1 MITEQATTREAA
13 VRPAAIVTGVSR
25 GLGEALAATLLA
37 RGFIVLGVGRTTAGP
52 ALSSA
57 GFRFARCELAEP
69 AAIAAAVGPAFKA
82 LADEGVASVTLIN
95 NAAVSGTPG
104 RAGKLDMTNVLAS
117 LATNVAAPIALCDL
131 FCRTFTDDRI
141 PRRIINISSGAGA
154 RALPDGSIYSI
165 GKAGIEMLTL
175 GLAADHPSATFQAI
189 TLRPGI
195 FETDMQRHMRSLD
208 PVEFPS
214 VLMFRGFKEQ
224 GLLKEPA
231 EVAADTQPLH
241 CGNGARRPRRVSRL
255 GRPGATDMLRK
266 FTVGRRRHAV
276 AYFVATGRKR
286 TR

>member
-1 MITEQATTREAA
+1 MPPQWT
-13 VRPAAIVTGVSR
+13 
-25 GLGEALAATLLA
+25 
-37 RGFIVLGVGRTTAGP
+37 
-52 ALSSA
+52 
-57 GFRFARCELAEP
+57 
-69 AAIAAAVGPAFKA
+69 
-82 LADEGVASVTLIN
+82 
-95 NAAVSGTPG
+95 
-104 RAGKLDMTNVLAS
+104 S

-231 EVAADTQPLH
+231 EVAAAIVTRLVQAPVESGRVYLH
-241 CGNGARRPRRVSRL
+241 TELYPS
-255 GRPGATDMLRK
+255 
-266 FTVGRRRHAV
+266 
-276 AYFVATGRKR
+276 
-286 TR
+286 